1 MKLLLIVAV
10 SCLWVY
16 AILLIVYTLLEIY
29 WVNHPDK
36 FKQAVIWK
44 IEKEQKL
51 SSDMPINTPE
61 NSFKPVKTSSLVTR

>member
-16 AILLIVYTLLEIY
+16 VIILLAYIMIEIY